1 MILKV
6 SEAKV
11 EQHKNAFSNT
21 PQLHTEIYLASVSAL
36 EENCEAFLCKGS
48 TSDSPVAM
56 RAFGEVSP
64 TKQSSKPTQIEI
76 WNTINQWSFIKFSNV
91 KPPCT
96 DVTPPLKSFWRW
108 FLLSDSLCF
117 HSYFLMIQNMAPRPC
132 HLSQLYIPT
141 NPDLLQ
147 NRKEL
152 RNCRLTISEEAKSQW
167 LLFATSNAVLLGPI
181 QVKLLQTLKQPSK

>member
-76 WNTINQWSFIKFSNV
+76 
-91 KPPCT
+91 
-96 DVTPPLKSFWRW
+96 
-108 FLLSDSLCF
+108 
-117 HSYFLMIQNMAPRPC
+117 
-132 HLSQLYIPT
+132 
-141 NPDLLQ
+141 
-147 NRKEL
+147 
-152 RNCRLTISEEAKSQW
+152 
-167 LLFATSNAVLLGPI
+167 
-181 QVKLLQTLKQPSK
+181 